1 MKNFTEQKIQELFSN
16 ENSIIF
22 KQKSL
27 EDLNSNDIH
36 ELNCFHMNEID
47 LLILNDNYF
56 CGLRAEH
63 FCIEYGYSEADSDGR
78 ILISANHKGI
88 RLMTLLR
95 F

>member
-1 MKNFTEQKIQELFSN
+1 
-16 ENSIIF
+16 
-22 KQKSL
+22 
-27 EDLNSNDIH
+27 
-36 ELNCFHMNEID
+36 MNEID